1 MKELQTT
8 KVPVYFEQTD
18 RFRTIEMRF
27 VFMMDATEERLFLL
41 ELLTQ
46 YLVHTNQFYPAESDL
61 VKRSMELFHTQFFV
75 HLAGYGRKACLEME
89 LDLVDPS
96 CLGENYLEE
105 AFQFFMQLSFSPRV
119 IDDHFDDKV
128 LLKIKE
134 YIQTRASD
142 ALTSISYYTK
152 KKINGLVAPNTF
164 LDCYVQDHWEEI
176 DQITGKQLYEFY
188 QEMIHQVGARL
199 FVMGNLEEE
208 QLISLVER
216 YTPKMPLQP
225 IDREYTCWLPVDWG
239 KVSHFYREVAPFH
252 QSCLAVCFK
261 VDQLVED
268 DQIVLHC
275 LTQLLSSS
283 VSDLFEKELRG
294 KRNLVYYTEVAY
306 KSKYGLLSLMA
317 FLKRGNQ
324 TQAMEGIYRVL
335 QQLRDRELVSSL
347 LEKLVLLK
355 EDSLKRIKDRSFYL
369 FDEMVVEVYGYGYTK
384 LQYLDG
390 MRTVTAEDIA
400 SLVDRLVFDTVY
412 FVEGDR

>member
-208 QLISLVER
+208 QLIS
-216 YTPKMPLQP
+216 
-225 IDREYTCWLPVDWG
+225 
-239 KVSHFYREVAPFH
+239 
-252 QSCLAVCFK
+252 
-261 VDQLVED
+261 
-268 DQIVLHC
+268 
-275 LTQLLSSS
+275 S
-283 VSDLFEKELRG
+283 VSSTSSIVFFSSY
-294 KRNLVYYTEVAY
+294 V
-306 KSKYGLLSLMA
+306 
-317 FLKRGNQ
+317 
-324 TQAMEGIYRVL
+324 I
-335 QQLRDRELVSSL
+335 VS
-347 LEKLVLLK
+347 
-355 EDSLKRIKDRSFYL
+355 
-369 FDEMVVEVYGYGYTK
+369 
-384 LQYLDG
+384 
-390 MRTVTAEDIA
+390 
-400 SLVDRLVFDTVY
+400 
-412 FVEGDR
+412 